1 MSKTIKG
8 DSMPPQ
14 VLASEE
20 SVDEIS
26 VDAVVV
32 AAFKSSDGPTLSSDA
47 QKLDDAL
54 GGELSEHLTHT
65 GFKGKVAEVALVPT
79 LGRVKARTIV
89 VAGLGEN
96 DEAGRNEVMRAAG
109 SAARR
114 LTDRSTI
121 ASALHSDV
129 SDGDAVASATEGFLL
144 GSYKFTIYKS
154 DPHPSKIERIA
165 MLGGAANDLIERGIA
180 TADATILAR
189 DLTNEPADTIYPET
203 LAERAREVADVG
215 ALDFEVLDETQLEER
230 GFGGLIAVGK
240 GSARP
245 PRFIVMR
252 YKPEGEARQTLAIVG
267 KGITFDSGGLSI
279 KPAGSMETMKTDM
292 GGAAAVIGAM
302 SALSK
307 LKPQVEVLGLVA
319 SAENMV
325 SGRSVKPG
333 DVIKHYGGGTSEVLN
348 TDAEGRL
355 VLADALAYACERNVD
370 AIVNVAT
377 LTGAIMIALGP
388 KATGL
393 FSNDDGLREE
403 VAAAAVRAGE
413 RVWPMPLYDDY
424 RSDID
429 SEIADIKNT
438 SSRWGGAIKAALFLR
453 NFVAKGVPWAHL
465 DIAGPAR
472 NDTAYDEVPKGGSGV
487 ATRTLIAWIEGRAG

>member
-1 MSKTIKG
+1 
-8 DSMPPQ
+8 MPPQ

-20 SVDEIS
+20 SVGDVS

-32 AAFKSSDGPTLSSDA
+32 AAFKSSDGLMLSSDA
-47 QKLDDAL
+47 QTLDDAL

-65 GFKGKVAEVALVPT
+65 AFKGKVAEVALVPT
-79 LGRVKARTIV
+79 LGRVPARTIV
-89 VAGLGEN
+89 VAGLGDKE
-96 DEAGRNEVMRAAG
+96 EAGRNEVMRAAG
-109 SAARR
+109 SVGRR

-121 ASALHSDV
+121 ASALHADISDQQAIA
-129 SDGDAVASATEGFLL
+129 GAAEGFLL
-144 GSYKFTIYKS
+144 GSYKFTTYKS

-165 MLGGAANDLIERGIA
+165 MLGGPADDLIERGVA
-180 TADATILAR
+180 TAEATTLAR

-215 ALDFEVLDETQLEER
+215 GLDFEVLDESQLAKR
-230 GFGGLIAVGK
+230 GFGGLITVGK
-240 GSARP
+240 GSAKP

-252 YKPEGEARQTLAIVG
+252 YQPEGKARQTLAIVG

-292 GGAAAVIGAM
+292 AGAAAVIGAM
-302 SALSK
+302 SAMSK
-307 LKPQVEVLGLVA
+307 LKPQIEVLGLVSA
-319 SAENMV
+319 AENMV
-325 SGRSVKPG
+325 SGQSVKPG

-355 VLADALAYACERNVD
+355 VLADALAYACEREVD

-377 LTGAIMIALGP
+377 LTGAIMVALGP
-388 KATGL
+388 KSAGL
-393 FSNDDGLREE
+393 FSNDDALREE
-403 VAAAAVRAGE
+403 VADAAERAGE

-453 NFVAKGVPWAHL
+453 NFVKKGVPWAHL

-472 NDTAYDEVPKGGSGV
+472 NDSAYDEVPKGGSGV
-487 ATRTLIAWIEGRAG
+487 STRTLIAWIEGRAS

>member
-1 MSKTIKG
+1 
-8 DSMPPQ
+8 MPPQ

-20 SVDEIS
+20 SVGDVS

-32 AAFKSSDGPTLSSDA
+32 AAFKSSDGLVLSSDA
-47 QKLDDAL
+47 QTLDDAL
-54 GGELSEHLTHT
+54 EGELSEHLTHT
-65 GFKGKVAEVALVPT
+65 AFKGKVAEVALVPT
-79 LGRVKARTIV
+79 LGRVSARTIV
-89 VAGLGEN
+89 VAGLG
-96 DEAGRNEVMRAAG
+96 DKGEAGRNEVMRAAG
-109 SAARR
+109 SAGRR

-121 ASALHSDV
+121 ASALHADV
-129 SDGDAVASATEGFLL
+129 PDPQAVAGATEGFLL
-144 GSYKFTIYKS
+144 GSYKFTTYKS

-165 MLGGAANDLIERGIA
+165 MLGGPADDLIERGVA
-180 TADATILAR
+180 TADATTLAR

-203 LAERAREVADVG
+203 LAERAREVADAAG
-215 ALDFEVLDETQLEER
+215 LGFEVLDESELAER
-230 GFGGLIAVGK
+230 GFGGLITVGK
-240 GSARP
+240 GSAKP

-252 YKPEGEARQTLAIVG
+252 YEPDGEARQTLAVIG

-279 KPAGSMETMKTDM
+279 KPAGSMEAMKTDM

-302 SALSK
+302 SAMSR
-307 LKPQVEVLGLVA
+307 LKPQIEVLGLVVA
-319 SAENMV
+319 AENMV
-325 SGRSVKPG
+325 SDRSVKPG

-355 VLADALAYACERNVD
+355 VLADALAYACERGVD

-377 LTGAIMIALGP
+377 LTGAIMVALGP
-388 KATGL
+388 KASGL
-393 FSNDDGLREE
+393 FSNDDALREE
-403 VAAAAVRAGE
+403 VADAAERAGE

-438 SSRWGGAIKAALFLR
+438 GSRWGGAIKAALFLR

-472 NDTAYDEVPKGGSGV
+472 NDSAYDEVPKGGSGV